1 VVTQETFSELWARSY
16 FSFLEGASAPEAMVA
31 RAAELGMTTLGLVDR
46 GGLYGAVRLVQAAE
60 RFGLAAL
67 VGAEL
72 DLDGGG
78 RLVLLATDR
87 PSYQQ
92 LCRAVSQA
100 QLAGSKGAHRLH
112 LIGLKEELA
121 AAAGALGEARDA
133 LRPPHRARR
142 RTPPGG
148 DRVAG
153 DSQVAPQELNH
164 CTVMAGGP
172 HSPISRAL
180 LRGDRAAAD
189 RAAAALRQAF
199 PSGQVYLALQHHLHA
214 GDSWLAAETAACAAR
229 AQVGLVVSGAPR
241 YATCSEAMLLDV
253 LAAIRHN
260 CTLEEA
266 AERGMLLPNH
276 QYWMRDGAQL
286 SELLPYPQAFQSTAE
301 LAARAELKLDFRHS
315 RFPAFTTPRG
325 LSPDQYL
332 EQLCRRGLPS
342 RYPAPGPQ
350 VESRLLHELRVIA
363 KCQLAEFFLIVWELM
378 DFAQREGIPAQGR
391 GSAADSLVAY
401 LLGITRVDPI
411 AHHLLFERFL
421 HEEMQG
427 TPDID
432 VDISSAHREE
442 LLRHVYDTY
451 GQERTGMVCT
461 VITFQS
467 RLAIRQV
474 GAAFGLPQPVVEK
487 LSRSVD
493 RWYGK
498 GEQALVAQVLEAGGE
513 CSERVLGSQ
522 PWRQF
527 AQLVEAVVGVPRHLS
542 IHVGGMLVTGE
553 PLWDI
558 APLERATR
566 PGRVVVQ
573 FDKNDV
579 EDLGLIKIDLL
590 GLRTLSVVAETLQEL
605 EEATGERPDLEA
617 LDLADPEVYRMCA
630 RADTLGV
637 FQIESRAQQQT
648 LPRSNPKEFNDLV
661 VEVALIRPGPIQG
674 KAVHP
679 YLRRRQGREP
689 VTYLHP
695 LLEPILRDTM
705 GVILYQEQI
714 LEIAMQLA
722 GFSAGEADRFR
733 RAMNRHRSRVEM
745 ASLEQGFRE
754 GCASH
759 GVSAA
764 IAAELFESVRGFAE
778 FGFCRSHAAAFART
792 AYETAWLRLY
802 HHPAYLV
809 GLLNHQP
816 MGFYHPSV
824 LVEDAKRRGVKVLS
838 VDVNQSRGRCH
849 LEELQSHLVTSSQF
863 GVRLGFNYVRALG
876 EKLRERLDRE
886 RERGPYRSPED
897 FWQRT
902 ELPRPALDS
911 LVMVGALDSF
921 GESRRQLLW
930 RLKAVEETLVG
941 SRPLR
946 VTAGARRGEP
956 GPRLG
961 EEELLSAQPRR
972 ARQEQL
978 LELPAHPPA
987 LADLTAMERAAADY
1001 QIMGLTTGAHL
1012 VSFLR
1017 PQLTLLGAVPL
1028 AEVKEAAPGS
1038 RVLTA
1043 GLVITRQAPHSAH
1056 GMRFFTVVDETAQL
1070 DLVLRPEVY
1079 RAHRSWANHDPVI
1092 GAAGLLQV
1100 ADGSRSLLVE
1110 RLVRLP
1116 RTARSQPESSLV
1128 GSLFPAPSSHDYH

>member
-1 VVTQETFSELWARSY
+1 MRDLGFSELWARSY
-16 FSFLEGASAPEAMVA
+16 FSFLQGASSPEALVA
-31 RAAELGMTTLGLVDR
+31 RAAQLGMTTLGLVDR
-46 GGLYGAVRLVQAAE
+46 GGLYGAVRLAQAAE
-60 RFGLAAL
+60 RAGVAAM

-72 DLDGGG
+72 DLEGGG
-78 RLVLLATDR
+78 RLVLWATDR

-92 LCRAVSQA
+92 LCRAVSRA
-100 QLAGSKGAHRLH
+100 QLAGAKGAHRLH
-112 LIGLKEELA
+112 LAGLVSQLSE
-121 AAAGALGEARDA
+121 AAGPPVGERDA
-133 LRPPHRARR
+133 VLPPALARR
-142 RTPPGG
+142 RMRPNGL
-148 DRVAG
+148 
-153 DSQVAPQELNH
+153 DSDPESWVDPEQVNR

-189 RAAAALRQAF
+189 RAVLALRNAF
-199 PSGQVYLALQHHLHA
+199 PSGQVRLGLLHHLHP
-214 GDSWLAAETAACAAR
+214 GDSWLAAETVACSER
-229 AQVGLVVSGAPR
+229 TGVGLIVTGAPR
-241 YATCSEAMLLDV
+241 YAIAAEAQLLDV
-253 LAAIRHN
+253 LTAIRHN
-260 CTLEEA
+260 CSLEEA
-266 AERGMLLPNH
+266 AERGLLLPNH
-276 QYWMRDGAQL
+276 QYWMRDEAQL
-286 SELLPYPQAFQSTAE
+286 RELLPYPAAFQNTAE

-315 RFPAFTTPRG
+315 RFPAFAAPAG
-325 LSPDQYL
+325 LTPDQYL
-332 EQLCRRGLPS
+332 EQLCRQGLPD
-342 RYPAPGPQ
+342 RYPSPGPE
-350 VESRLLHELRVIA
+350 VEARLLHELRIIA
-363 KCQLAEFFLIVWELM
+363 KCKLAEFFLIVWEVM
-378 DFAQREGIPAQGR
+378 DFARRERIPAQGR

-421 HEEMQG
+421 HEDMQG

-432 VDISSAHREE
+432 IDISSAHREQ

-467 RLAIRQV
+467 RMAIRQV
-474 GAAFGLPQPVVEK
+474 GAAFGLPEKVVEK

-498 GEQALVAQVLEAGGE
+498 GEEALVAQLLQAGGDHPD
-513 CSERVLGSQ
+513 RVLISPSWQ
-522 PWRQF
+522 QF
-527 AQLVEAVVGVPRHLS
+527 AALVEAVVGVPRHLS

-558 APLERATR
+558 APLERATM

-573 FDKNDV
+573 FDKDDV

-605 EEATGERPDLEA
+605 EEVTGERPVLED
-617 LDLADPEVYRMCA
+617 LDLADPEVYAMCA
-630 RADTLGV
+630 RADTIGV

-648 LPRSNPKEFNDLV
+648 LPRSNPQEFNDLV
-661 VEVALIRPGPIQG
+661 VEVAIIRPGPIQG

-695 LLEPILRDTM
+695 RLEPILRDTL

-722 GFSAGEADRFR
+722 GFTAGEADRFR

-754 GCASH
+754 GCARH
-759 GVSAA
+759 QVADEV
-764 IAAELFESVRGFAE
+764 AAELFEAVRGFAE

-802 HHPAYLV
+802 HHAAYLV
-809 GLLNHQP
+809 GLLNNQP

-838 VDVNQSRGRCH
+838 VDVNLSRSRCH
-849 LEELQSHLVTSSQF
+849 LEELRTAPDAPREF

-876 EKLRERLDRE
+876 EHLGEQLDRE
-886 RERGPYRSPED
+886 RGRGPYLSPED
-897 FWQRT
+897 FWRRT

-911 LVMVGALDSF
+911 LVMLGALDSF
-921 GESRRQLLW
+921 GESRRKLLW
-930 RLKAVEETLVG
+930 RLKAVEEALSG
-941 SRPLR
+941 SRPKR
-946 VTAGARRGEP
+946 SARLKVDRASG
-956 GPRLG
+956 G
-961 EEELLSAQPRR
+961 SAAAMAEDDLPQPV
-972 ARQEQL
+972 ARQGQL
-978 LELPAHPPA
+978 LELPAQPPQ
-987 LADLTAMERAAADY
+987 LPELTALERTAADY
-1001 QIMGLTTGAHL
+1001 RIMGLTTGAHL

-1017 PQLTLLGAVPL
+1017 PQLAELGAIPL
-1028 AEVKEAAPGS
+1028 DQARRAGPGI

-1043 GLVITRQAPHSAH
+1043 GLVITRQAPQSAH
-1056 GMRFFTVVDETAQL
+1056 GMRFFTVVDETGQL
-1070 DLVLRPEVY
+1070 DLVLRPQVY
-1079 RAHRSWANHDPVI
+1079 RAHRAWANHDRVI
-1092 GAAGLLQV
+1092 CAEGVMQG
-1100 ADGSRSLLVE
+1100 ADGVISLSVE
-1110 RLVRLP
+1110 RLLRLP
-1116 RTARSQPESSLV
+1116 RRVPPEEAVSPV
-1128 GSLFPAPSSHDYH
+1128 DSLFPAPAAHDYH

>member
-1 VVTQETFSELWARSY
+1 MTQVAFSELWARSY

-31 RAAELGMTTLGLVDR
+31 RATELGMTTLGLVDR

-60 RFGLAAL
+60 RYGLAAM

-72 DLDGGG
+72 NLDGGG
-78 RLVLLATDR
+78 RLVLWATDR

-100 QLAGSKGAHRLH
+100 QLAGAKGAHQLH
-112 LIGLKEELA
+112 LAGLTADLA
-121 AAAGALGEARDA
+121 AAAGGVGGGRDA
-133 LRPPHRARR
+133 ALPPALERR
-142 RTPPGG
+142 RVRKVSAGAATES
-148 DRVAG
+148 RVDPAQLG
-153 DSQVAPQELNH
+153 H
-164 CTVMAGGP
+164 CTVMMGGP
-172 HSPISRAL
+172 HSPISLAL
-180 LRGDRAAAD
+180 LRGDREAAD
-189 RAAAALRQAF
+189 RAALALRAAF
-199 PSGQVYLALQHHLHA
+199 PSGQVYLALLHHLHP
-214 GDSWLAAETAACAAR
+214 GDSWLAAETAACAER
-229 AQVGLVVSGAPR
+229 TQMGLMVSGSPR
-241 YATCSEAMLLDV
+241 YATASEAALLDV

-260 CTLEEA
+260 CSLEAA
-266 AERGMLLPNH
+266 AERGLLLPNH
-276 QYWMRDGAQL
+276 QYWMRDGESL
-286 SELLPYPQAFQSTAE
+286 RELLPYPQAFQATAE
-301 LAARAELKLDFRHS
+301 LAARAELQLDFRHS
-315 RFPAFTTPRG
+315 RFPAFTAPRG

-332 EQLCRRGLPS
+332 EQLCRLGIPD
-342 RYPAPGPQ
+342 RYPTPGSE

-363 KCQLAEFFLIVWELM
+363 KCKLAEFFLIVWELM
-378 DFAQREGIPAQGR
+378 DFARREGIPAQGR

-432 VDISSAHREE
+432 IDISSAHRER

-451 GQERTGMVCT
+451 GQDRTGMVCT
-461 VITFQS
+461 VITFQA
-467 RLAIRQV
+467 RMALRQV
-474 GAAFGLPQPVVEK
+474 GTAFGLPSLVVEK

-498 GEQALVAQVLEAGGE
+498 GEQALVSQVLESGGAHSAQVLT
-513 CSERVLGSQ
+513 SQ

-527 AQLVEAVVGVPRHLS
+527 ANLVEAVVGVPRHLS

-558 APLERATR
+558 APLERATM

-590 GLRTLSVVAETLQEL
+590 GLRTLSAVAETLQEL
-605 EEATGERPDLEA
+605 EDATGERPDLEA
-617 LDLADPEVYRMCA
+617 LDLADPEVYAMCA
-630 RADTLGV
+630 KADTIGV

-745 ASLEQGFRE
+745 TSLEQGFME
-754 GCASH
+754 GCARH
-759 GVSAA
+759 EVSAA
-764 IAAELFESVRGFAE
+764 VAAELFEAVRGFAE

-824 LVEDAKRRGVKVLS
+824 LVEDAKRRGVTVLS
-838 VDVNQSRGRCH
+838 VDVNLSRGRCH
-849 LEELQSHLVTSSQF
+849 LEELRSGPAGSRQF
-863 GVRLGFNYVRALG
+863 GVRLGFNYVKELG
-876 EKLRERLDRE
+876 ENLRERLDQE
-886 RERGPYRSPED
+886 RERGPYRSPEE
-897 FWQRT
+897 FWRRT

-911 LVMVGALDSF
+911 LVLVGALDSF
-921 GESRRQLLW
+921 GESRRKLLW
-930 RLKAVEETLVG
+930 RLKAVEEALTG
-941 SRPLR
+941 SRPFR
-946 VTAGARRGEP
+946 PTAAASKGALGSP
-956 GPRLG
+956 PSGPRQGL
-961 EEELLSAQPRR
+961 
-972 ARQEQL
+972 L
-978 LELPAHPPA
+978 LELPAEPPQ

-1001 QIMGLTTGAHL
+1001 RIMGLTTGAHL

-1017 PQLTLLGAVPL
+1017 PQLTELGAIPL
-1028 AEVKEAAPGS
+1028 AEARESPRGS

-1079 RAHRSWANHDPVI
+1079 RAHRTWANHDPVL
-1092 GAAGLLQV
+1092 GAEGVLQV
-1100 ADGSRSLLVE
+1100 ADGAKSLLVE

-1116 RTARSQPESSLV
+1116 RAARPAAEASSAD
-1128 GSLFPAPSSHDYH
+1128 SLFPAPSSHDYH

>member
-1 VVTQETFSELWARSY
+1 VAFSELWARSY
-16 FSFLEGASAPEAMVA
+16 FSFLEGGSAPEAMVA

-60 RFGLAAL
+60 RSGLAAM

-100 QLAGSKGAHRLH
+100 QLAGAKGAHRLH
-112 LIGLKEELA
+112 LVGVA
-121 AAAGALGEARDA
+121 AALEVAAGGVRDERDA
-133 LRPPHRARR
+133 VLPPALARR
-142 RTPPGG
+142 RTQPDGG
-148 DRVAG
+148 VAAANSWV
-153 DSQVAPQELNH
+153 DPEQVGR
-164 CTVMAGGP
+164 CTVLAGGP
-172 HSPISRAL
+172 HSPISLAL
-180 LRGDRAAAD
+180 LRGDRKAAD
-189 RAAAALRQAF
+189 QAALALRDAF
-199 PSGQVYLALQHHLHA
+199 PRGQVYLSLLHHLHP
-214 GDSWLAAETAACAAR
+214 GDSWLAAETAACAER
-229 AQVGLVVSGAPR
+229 TRVGLMVAGAPR
-241 YATCSEAMLLDV
+241 YASASEAVLLDV
-253 LAAIRHN
+253 LGAIRHN
-260 CTLEEA
+260 CTLEDA
-266 AERGMLLPNH
+266 AERGLLLPNH
-276 QYWMRDGAQL
+276 QYWMRDGEQL
-286 SELLPYPQAFQSTAE
+286 SELLPYPKAFLATVE
-301 LAARAELKLDFRHS
+301 LAARAELRLDFRHS
-315 RFPAFTTPRG
+315 RFPAFTAPPG

-332 EQLCRRGLPS
+332 EQLCRRGVPS
-342 RYPAPGPQ
+342 RYPTPSPE

-363 KCQLAEFFLIVWELM
+363 KCKLAEFFLIVWELM
-378 DFAQREGIPAQGR
+378 DFARQEGIPAQGR

-432 VDISSAHREE
+432 VDISSAHREQ

-461 VITFQS
+461 VITFQA
-467 RLAIRQV
+467 RMAIRQV
-474 GAAFGLPQPVVEK
+474 GAAFGLPQPVVDK

-498 GEQALVAQVLEAGGE
+498 GEQALVAQLLESGGE
-513 CSERVLGSQ
+513 HPEKVLTAQ

-527 AQLVEAVVGVPRHLS
+527 AQLVEAVIGVPRHLS

-558 APLERATR
+558 APLERASM

-605 EEATGERPDLEA
+605 EDVTGERPDLEA
-617 LDLADPEVYRMCA
+617 LDLADPEVYAMCA
-630 RADTLGV
+630 RADTIGV
-637 FQIESRAQQQT
+637 FQIESRAQLQT

-733 RAMNRHRSRVEM
+733 RAMNRHRSWVEM
-745 ASLEQGFRE
+745 ASLEQGFLV
-754 GCASH
+754 GCARH
-759 GVSAA
+759 EVSAEV
-764 IAAELFESVRGFAE
+764 AAELFEAVRGFAE

-802 HHPAYLV
+802 HHPAFLV

-838 VDVNQSRGRCH
+838 VDVNLSRGRCH
-849 LEELQSHLVTSSQF
+849 LEELRSMTESPRQF
-863 GVRLGFNYVRALG
+863 GVRLGFNYVRELG
-876 EKLRERLDRE
+876 ENLRERLDRE
-886 RERGPYRSPED
+886 RELGPYQSPED
-897 FWQRT
+897 FWRRT
-902 ELPRPALDS
+902 ELPRPAVDS

-921 GESRRQLLW
+921 GESRRKLLW
-930 RLKAVEETLVG
+930 RLKAVEEALTG

-946 VTAGARRGEP
+946 ATAGPGRGGP
-956 GPRLG
+956 GAPSAGEGVPSAPALG
-961 EEELLSAQPRR
+961 
-972 ARQEQL
+972 ARQGQL
-978 LELPAHPPA
+978 LELPAEPPQ
-987 LADLTAMERAAADY
+987 LADLTVMERAAADY
-1001 QIMGLTTGAHL
+1001 RIMGLTTGAHL

-1017 PQLTLLGAVPL
+1017 PQLTEMGAMPL
-1028 AEVKEAAPGS
+1028 AEVREVGRGG
-1038 RVLTA
+1038 RVLTV

-1056 GMRFFTVVDETAQL
+1056 GMRFFTLVDETAQL

-1079 RAHRSWANHDPVI
+1079 RAARSWANQEPVI
-1092 GAAGLLQV
+1092 GAEGVLQV
-1100 ADGSRSLLVE
+1100 ADGAKSLLVE

-1116 RTARSQPESSLV
+1116 RAARTTAEASPID
-1128 GSLFPAPSSHDYH
+1128 SLFPAPSSHDYH

>member
-1 VVTQETFSELWARSY
+1 MAFSELWARSY

-31 RAAELGMTTLGLVDR
+31 RAAELGMPTLGLVDR

-60 RFGLAAL
+60 RSGLTAL

-72 DLDGGG
+72 DLASGG

-87 PSYQQ
+87 TSYQQ
-92 LCRAVSQA
+92 LCRAVSRA
-100 QLAGSKGAHRLH
+100 QLAGAKGAHQLY
-112 LIGLKEELA
+112 LVGLTPALA
-121 AAAGALGEARDA
+121 EAAGESAPGRDA
-133 LRPPHRARR
+133 VLPAALERR
-142 RTPPGG
+142 RQRRDGLGQAAESWVVPE
-148 DRVAG
+148 
-153 DSQVAPQELNH
+153 QVSH

-189 RAAAALRQAF
+189 RAALALRDGF
-199 PSGQVYLALQHHLHA
+199 PRGQVYLSLLHHLHP
-214 GDSWLAAETAACAAR
+214 GDSWLAAETAACAER
-229 AQVGLVVSGAPR
+229 TEVGLLVSGAPR
-241 YATCSEAMLLDV
+241 YATPTEAATLDV
-253 LAAIRHN
+253 LTAIRHN

-266 AERGMLLPNH
+266 AERGLLLANH
-276 QYWMRDGAQL
+276 QYWMRDAEQL
-286 SELLPYPQAFQSTAE
+286 LELLPYPAAFQATAE

-315 RFPAFTTPRG
+315 RFPAFTAPAG

-332 EQLCRRGLPS
+332 EKLCRRGLPE
-342 RYPAPGPQ
+342 RYPTSSPE
-350 VESRLLHELRVIA
+350 VEARLLHELRVIS
-363 KCQLAEFFLIVWELM
+363 KCQLAEFFLIVWEVM
-378 DFAQREGIPAQGR
+378 DFARREGIPAQGR

-432 VDISSAHREE
+432 IDISSAHREQ

-451 GQERTGMVCT
+451 GQDRTGMVCT
-461 VITFQS
+461 VITFQA
-467 RLAIRQV
+467 RMAIRQV
-474 GAAFGLPQPVVEK
+474 GAAFGLPQLVVDK

-498 GEQALVAQVLEAGGE
+498 GDQALVAQLLECGGDHPE
-513 CSERVLGSQ
+513 QVLGSQ
-522 PWRQF
+522 SWRQF
-527 AQLVEAVVGVPRHLS
+527 AHLVETVVGVPRHLS

-558 APLERATR
+558 APLERATM

-573 FDKNDV
+573 FDKDDV

-605 EEATGERPDLEA
+605 EDATGERPDLEA
-617 LDLADPEVYRMCA
+617 LDLADPEVYAMCG
-630 RADTLGV
+630 RADTIGV
-637 FQIESRAQQQT
+637 FQIESRAQLQT

-722 GFSAGEADRFR
+722 GFSAGAADRFR

-745 ASLEQGFRE
+745 TSLEQGFLE
-754 GCASH
+754 GCARH
-759 GVSAA
+759 QVAEEV
-764 IAAELFESVRGFAE
+764 AAELFEAVRGFAE

-802 HHPAYLV
+802 HHAAFLV

-838 VDVNQSRGRCH
+838 VDVNLSRGRCH
-849 LEELQSHLVTSSQF
+849 LEELQGAPATPRQF
-863 GVRLGFNYVRALG
+863 GVRLGFNYVHGLG
-876 EKLRERLDRE
+876 ESLRERLDQE
-886 RERGPYRSPED
+886 RELGPYLSPED
-897 FWQRT
+897 FWRRT

-911 LVMVGALDSF
+911 LVLVGALDSF
-921 GESRRQLLW
+921 GESRRKLLW
-930 RLKAVEETLVG
+930 RLKAVEEALAG
-941 SRPLR
+941 SRPIRSAVVKVGSELGLISNGEA
-946 VTAGARRGEP
+946 VPNPQLLGARQG
-956 GPRLG
+956 
-961 EEELLSAQPRR
+961 
-972 ARQEQL
+972 QL
-978 LELPAHPPA
+978 LELPADPPQ
-987 LADLTAMERAAADY
+987 LAELTARERAAADY
-1001 QIMGLTTGAHL
+1001 RIMGLTTGAHL
-1012 VSFLR
+1012 ISFVR
-1017 PQLTLLGAVPL
+1017 PQLEELGAIPL
-1028 AEVKEAAPGS
+1028 AEARRAG
-1038 RVLTA
+1038 RGTRLLTA

-1056 GMRFFTVVDETAQL
+1056 GMRFFTVVDETGHL
-1070 DLVLRPEVY
+1070 DLVLRPPVY
-1079 RAHRSWANHDPVI
+1079 RAHRTWANHEPVLCAE
-1092 GAAGLLQV
+1092 GVLQV
-1100 ADGSRSLLVE
+1100 ADGAMSLLVE

-1116 RTARSQPESSLV
+1116 RAAPTAEEASSID
-1128 GSLFPAPSSHDYH
+1128 SLFPAPSSHDYH